1 MDVESCS
8 EQNQK
13 SFLVRGINAMLGV
26 RASMPE
32 LRRRRISFL
41 FLFCILATS
50 VLPILVTFPDAM
62 AQYFDVSAWWTMI
75 FGGVVACLVGLRIF
89 KREKLTGSLFCLWLV
104 GAIGAYPAIHGDVQ
118 HLPLLT
124 LVLIPVVM
132 GLIAG
137 ASTSALG
144 AASVLAV
151 YISAAVRSYGIE
163 GGDALQQ
170 MALIIYAGPV
180 TLLACFVFVYFDNS
194 NQIQA
199 NALGED
205 NVRIKKEALT
215 DSLTGCGNRR
225 DFQQTIDAMI
235 TRAETGARHGLII
248 IDMDRFKQINDTFGH
263 DVGDQVLQTFADRL
277 KTIAGDQYQAFRL
290 GGDEFAFICPNV
302 PNEAAL
308 QLIGEQIASS
318 TDAPILTATGA
329 LEFDVSIGMA
339 LSDKSGAK
347 LDRLYQQADAA
358 TFVAKEKTG
367 SHFVMFDATLDG
379 ATTRKFEVE
388 QCLKAAVHQG
398 AIDVAF
404 QPQVDLRNGSIV
416 AYEALA
422 RWNDPLLGKVSP
434 CEFIPI
440 AEQSTL
446 MQVLDRHIIAAA
458 LRSAAVW
465 LGRHQR
471 ISINVSARSL
481 NSKQFVEFI
490 LTQISR
496 CHLKPAQVE
505 IEITET
511 ALIENWEKAK
521 LMVETLRTHGVRIVL
536 DDFGVG
542 YSSLSYL
549 VEFPVQKI
557 KFDRSFLE
565 RSGDQPTALVMQ
577 SITDLTRKM
586 NVELVAEG
594 IETKEQ
600 LALLRKIG
608 CFKGQGFLL
617 GKPIARTEILK
628 KSRSTSVAA

>member
-1 MDVESCS
+1 MDAESHS
-8 EQNQK
+8 KQNQK
-13 SFLVRGINAMLGV
+13 SVLIRGINAMLGV

-41 FLFCILATS
+41 FLFYILATS
-50 VLPILVTFPDAM
+50 VLPLLVTFPDAM
-62 AQYFDVSAWWTMI
+62 APYLDVSAWWTLI
-75 FGGVVACLVGLRIF
+75 FGAALTCFVGLRIF
-89 KREKLTGSLFCLWLV
+89 KREKLTGSVFCLLLIA
-104 GAIGAYPAIHGDVQ
+104 AIGAHPIVHGDVQ

-137 ASTSALG
+137 PSASALG
-144 AASVLAV
+144 ATSVLAV
-151 YISAAVRSYGIE
+151 YISAAVRAYGI
-163 GGDALQQ
+163 GDGDAMQEL
-170 MALIIYAGPV
+170 ALITYAGPV

-205 NVRIKKEALT
+205 NVRIKKQALT
-215 DSLTGCGNRR
+215 DSLTDCGNRR
-225 DFQQTIDAMI
+225 DFQQTIDGLI
-235 TRAETGARHGLII
+235 SEAETGVRHALVI

-277 KTIAGDQYQAFRL
+277 KTIAGDQNQAFRL
-290 GGDEFAFICPNV
+290 GGDEFAVICRNV
-302 PNEAAL
+302 PDEDAL
-308 QLIGEQIASS
+308 RITGEQIASS

-347 LDRLYQQADAA
+347 LHRLYQQADAA
-358 TFVAKEKTG
+358 AFAAKEKSG
-367 SHFVMFDATLDG
+367 SHFVIFDATLDG

-388 QCLKAAVHQG
+388 QCLKAAVQQG

-404 QPQVDLRNGSIV
+404 QPQVDLRNGAIV

-434 CEFIPI
+434 CEFVPI

-446 MQVLDRHIIAAA
+446 VQVLDRHIFLAA
-458 LRSAAVW
+458 LRGASVW
-465 LGRHQR
+465 LARHQR

-496 CHLKPAQVE
+496 CNLKPAQVE
-505 IEITET
+505 VEITET

-521 LMVETLRTHGVRIVL
+521 LMVETLRKHGVRIVL

-565 RSGDQPTALVMQ
+565 RSSEQPTAMVMQ

-617 GKPIARTEILK
+617 GKPIARADILK
-628 KSRSTSVAA
+628 KSRKTSVAA

>member
-1 MDVESCS
+1 MDVQNRS
-8 EQNQK
+8 ENTRK
-13 SFLVRGINAMLGV
+13 SFMVRRINALLGMSE
-26 RASMPE
+26 SMPE

-50 VLPILVTFPDAM
+50 VLPLLVTFPEAAGEYM
-62 AQYFDVSAWWTMI
+62 DVSAWPYLI
-75 FGGVVACLVGLRIF
+75 FGGAFACLVSLRVLKF
-89 KREKLTGSLFCLWLV
+89 EKVIGSIFCLWLIA
-104 GAIGAYPAIHGDVQ
+104 AIGAHPILHGDAH

-137 ASTSALG
+137 PSASVLG
-144 AASVLAV
+144 ATSVLAV
-151 YISAAVRSYGIE
+151 YLSAAVRTYGFH
-163 GGDALQQ
+163 GSDALNEL
-170 MALIIYAGPV
+170 ALITYAGPV
-180 TLLACFVFVYFDNS
+180 TLLACLVFVYFDNS

-205 NVRIKKEALT
+205 NVRIKKESLT
-215 DSLTGCGNRR
+215 DPLTNCGNRR
-225 DFQQTIDAMI
+225 AFQQTMD
-235 TRAETGARHGLII
+235 RLVGDAETGVCHALII

-277 KTIAGDQYQAFRL
+277 KTIAGSEHEAYRL
-290 GGDEFAFICPNV
+290 GGDEFALICQTV
-302 PNEAAL
+302 PHENAL
-308 QLIGEQIASS
+308 KMIGEQICSS
-318 TDAPILTATGA
+318 TEAPILTATGG
-329 LEFDVSIGMA
+329 LEFDVSIGIA
-339 LSDKSGAK
+339 LSDDSGQK
-347 LDRLYQQADAA
+347 LDRLYKQADAA
-358 TFVAKEKTG
+358 AFAAKDKSG
-367 SHFVMFDATLDG
+367 SHFVIFDATLDG

-388 QCLKAAVHQG
+388 QCLKLAIQQR
-398 AIDVAF
+398 AIDIAF

-434 CEFIPI
+434 CEFVPI
-440 AEQSTL
+440 AEQSAL
-446 MQVLDRHIIAAA
+446 VQVLDRHVFVAA
-458 LRSAAVW
+458 LRGAGVW
-465 LGRHQR
+465 LARHQR
-471 ISINVSARSL
+471 ISVNVSARSL
-481 NSKQFVEFI
+481 NSKEFVEFI
-490 LTQISR
+490 LNQISR
-496 CHLKPAQVE
+496 CQLKPAQVE

-511 ALIENWEKAK
+511 ALIENWAKAK
-521 LMVETLRTHGVRIVL
+521 LMVEMLRTHGVRIVL

-565 RSGDQPTALVMQ
+565 RSSEQPTALVMQ

-617 GKPIARTEILK
+617 GKPISRTEILQ
-628 KSRSTSVAA
+628 KSRKNFVAA

>member
-1 MDVESCS
+1 MDAESHS
-8 EQNQK
+8 EKNQK
-13 SFLVRGINAMLGV
+13 NILVRVTNAMLGV

-41 FLFCILATS
+41 FLFFILSTS
-50 VLPILVTFPDAM
+50 VLPILVTFPDAV
-62 AQYFDVSAWWTMI
+62 AKHLSGSAWWSMV
-75 FGGVVACLVGLRIF
+75 FGGALACLVGLRIF
-89 KREKLTGSLFCLWLV
+89 KLEKLTGSLFCLWLV
-104 GAIGAYPAIHGDVQ
+104 ASIGAYPIVHGDVQ

-137 ASTSALG
+137 PSASALG

-151 YISAAVRSYGIE
+151 YISSAVRAFGLE
-163 GGDALQQ
+163 GGDVLQDF
-170 MALIIYAGPV
+170 ALITYSGPV
-180 TLLACFVFVYFDNS
+180 TLLACFVYVYFDNS

-215 DSLTGCGNRR
+215 DSLTDCGNRR
-225 DFQQTIDAMI
+225 DFQQTIDGLI
-235 TRAETGARHGLII
+235 SDAETGVQHALVI

-277 KTIAGDQYQAFRL
+277 KTIAGDQHQAFRL
-290 GGDEFAFICPNV
+290 GGDEFALICQNV
-302 PNEAAL
+302 PDEAAL
-308 QLIGEQIASS
+308 KITGEQIASS

-339 LSDKSGAK
+339 LSDDSGAK

-358 TFVAKEKTG
+358 AFAAKEKSG
-367 SHFVMFDATLDG
+367 SHFVTFDATLDG

-404 QPQVDLRNGSIV
+404 QPQVDLRNGAIV

-434 CEFIPI
+434 CEFVPI

-446 MQVLDRHIIAAA
+446 IQVLDRHVFVAA
-458 LRSAAVW
+458 LRGASVW
-465 LGRHQR
+465 LARHQR
-471 ISINVSARSL
+471 ISVNVSARSL
-481 NSKQFVEFI
+481 NSKQFVDFI
-490 LTQISR
+490 LMQIAR
-496 CHLKPAQVE
+496 CNLKPAQVE

-521 LMVETLRTHGVRIVL
+521 LMVEMLRTHGVRIVL

-565 RSGDQPTALVMQ
+565 RSSEQPTAMVMQ

-628 KSRSTSVAA
+628 KSRKTSVAA